1 MCRKVIL
8 SLALLVIGAATALA
22 AGGTA
27 AKSPDPK
34 NGAVGVITPLLKWT
48 KGDLA
53 LFHNVYLGTTPDLTE
68 ANLVASR
75 QPFEMYYHVAGF
87 TPGATYYWRVDE
99 IEMDGVT
106 IHPGNVWS
114 FVAQDVKA
122 YYPGPADGATGVM
135 LAPTLTWMP
144 GTAATKHH
152 LYFSDSQDAVSQG
165 AAGADKGP
173 LDLAV
178 TSFALTDLENLTTYY
193 WRVDEVLADQ
203 TVKTGPVWKFTT
215 FVFVDD
221 FESYTDD
228 EGSRIYETWNDG
240 WTNNTGSRVGHLEAP
255 FAETLV
261 IHGGK
266 QAMPLDYNNL
276 AAPFCSEAEQVWATP
291 QDWSAAGVTTLTL
304 YFRGTSANSPDR
316 LYVAITDKSGK
327 VGTAVYPTPSRIA
340 MPAWTRWEIPLSD
353 FTAAGVNL
361 AAVKKMVI
369 GVGDRA
375 SGKAGGVGV
384 LYIDDIYAGGLG
396 AALGEVALFAED
408 FEGLKLGPKVDESL
422 AGTNVW
428 TKQAPPGWVHDDTG
442 VPGVGTPNDGVTEW
456 AGWSFTNRLWWVQAA
471 EDQDRSQF
479 TKGVGTIAVADDDE
493 WDDQGHPSWETA
505 GYYTTYLST
514 PLIDISTAKP
524 GTLKLKFDSAWKPE
538 CFDDGPGT
546 NNQTAQVTVSYDGA
560 KAVEILRWQSDSGS
574 PYYHPNAT
582 NETVVLPIDAPAGAK
597 TMLLTFGLLN
607 AGNDWWWSIDNVEVT
622 AATK

>member
-1 MCRKVIL
+1 MCRKVVL
-8 SLALLVIGAATALA
+8 SFALLGICASTAAA

-27 AKSPDPK
+27 AKNPDPK
-34 NGAVGVITPLLKWT
+34 NGAVGVTMPLLKWT

-75 QPFEMYYHVAGF
+75 QPFEMYYHTAGF

-114 FVAQDVKA
+114 FVVQDVKA
-122 YYPGPADGATGVM
+122 YYPSPTDGATNVP
-135 LAPTLTWMP
+135 LASTLTWMP
-144 GTAATKHH
+144 GTGATKHH
-152 LYFSDSQDAVSQG
+152 LYFSASQDAVSQG
-165 AAGADKGP
+165 SADADMGM
-173 LDLAV
+173 LDLDV
-178 TSFALTDLENLTTYY
+178 TKFDVNDLENLATYY
-193 WRVDEVLADQ
+193 WRVDEVLSDQ

-215 FVFVDD
+215 FIVVDD

-228 EGSRIYETWNDG
+228 EGTRIYETWTDG

-255 FAETLV
+255 FAEVLT

-291 QDWSAAGVTTLTL
+291 QDWSGAGVSTLTL
-304 YFRGTSANSPDR
+304 YFRGTSANKVDR
-316 LYVAITDKSGK
+316 LYVSITDKSGK
-327 VGTAVYPTPSRIA
+327 VGTSVCPTSSRIA

-353 FTAAGVNL
+353 FSAAGVNL
-361 AAVKKMVI
+361 AAVKKIVI
-369 GVGDRA
+369 GLGDRDSA
-375 SGKAGGVGV
+375 KAGGVGV
-384 LYIDDIYAGGLG
+384 LYLDDIYVGGLG
-396 AALGEVALFAED
+396 AALTETALFAED
-408 FEGLKLGPKVDESL
+408 FEGLVLGPNQDESL
-422 AGTNVW
+422 KNDHAW
-428 TKQAPPGWVHDDTG
+428 TKEAPPGWVHDDTK
-442 VPGVGTPNDGVTEW
+442 VPGIGTATDGVTEW
-456 AGWSFTNRLWWVQAA
+456 AGWSFTNRLWWVEAA
-471 EDQDRSQF
+471 ADQDRSQF

-493 WDDQGHPSWETA
+493 WDDQDHGGWAA

-514 PLIDISTAKP
+514 PAIDISTAKA

-560 KAVEILRWQSDSGS
+560 KAVEVLRWQSDSGS
-574 PYYHPNAT
+574 PYYHGNAT
-582 NETVVLPIDAPAGAK
+582 NETVVLALDAPAGAK
-597 TMLLTFGLLN
+597 TMVLTFGLLN
-607 AGNDWWWSIDNVEVT
+607 AGNDWWWSFDNVEVT
-622 AATK
+622 AAPK

>member
-8 SLALLVIGAATALA
+8 SFALLGICAATAAA

-27 AKSPDPK
+27 AKNPDPK
-34 NGAVGVITPLLKWT
+34 NGAVGVSMPLLKWT

-99 IEMDGVT
+99 IETDGVT

-114 FVAQDVKA
+114 FVVQDVKA
-122 YYPGPADGATGVM
+122 YYPGPADGAANIV

-165 AAGADKGP
+165 AAGADKGV

-178 TSFALTDLENLTTYY
+178 TKFDVNGLEDLTTYY
-193 WRVDEVLADQ
+193 WRVDEVQTDQ

-215 FVFVDD
+215 FIFVDD

-228 EGSRIYETWNDG
+228 EGSRIYETWSDG

-255 FAETLV
+255 FAEVLV

-266 QAMPLDYNNL
+266 QAMPLDYNNV
-276 AAPFCSEAEQVWATP
+276 AAPFSSEAEQVWATP
-291 QDWSAAGVTTLTL
+291 QDWSAAGVSTMTL
-304 YFRGTSANSPDR
+304 YFRGTSANSVDR
-316 LYVAITDKSGK
+316 LYVTITDKSGK
-327 VGTAVYPTPSRIA
+327 AGTSVCPTPSRIA

-361 AAVKKMVI
+361 AAVKKMVV
-369 GVGDRA
+369 GLGDRT
-375 SGKAGGVGV
+375 STKAGGVGL
-384 LYIDDIYAGGLG
+384 LYVDDIYVGGPG
-396 AALGEVALFAED
+396 AALTEVALFAED
-408 FEGLKLGPKVDESL
+408 FEGLVLGPNKDEALKSDH
-422 AGTNVW
+422 AW
-428 TKQAPPGWVHDDTG
+428 TKQAPPGWVHDDTK
-442 VPGVGTPNDGVTEW
+442 VPGAGTANDGVTEW
-456 AGWSFTNRLWWVQAA
+456 AGWSFANRLWWVQTA
-471 EDQDRSQF
+471 EDQRRSEF
-479 TKGVGTIAVADDDE
+479 TKGVGTVAIADPDE
-493 WDDQGHPSWETA
+493 WDDQPHASGR
-505 GYYTTYLST
+505 YNTYLST
-514 PLIDISTAKP
+514 PPINISAAKP
-524 GTLKLKFDSAWKPE
+524 GTLVLTFDSSWRPEFADYGEQSGNLNVSFDGGPAQQLFLWLSDTNSPNFKP
-538 CFDDGPGT
+538 D
-546 NNQTAQVTVSYDGA
+546 NS
-560 KAVEILRWQSDSGS
+560 
-574 PYYHPNAT
+574 T
-582 NETVVLPIDAPAGAK
+582 NETVKVQIDAPAGAK
-597 TMLLTFGLLN
+597 TMVLTFGLFN
-607 AGNDWWWSIDNVEVT
+607 CGNNWFWAIDNIEVT
-622 AATK
+622 AAPK